1 MKKIIKYVVG
11 WTLVMLLI
19 LGILVYEI
27 RQIKSENTSYW
38 NNLKAIREQTDS
50 IKTLQGQT
58 AAQTLVMQFSVNEL
72 KELYP
77 DLIKEIQNL
86 KVKPNRVES
95 FTSTAFET
103 QKDIQITLKDSILRD
118 SLKVKILKYQDE
130 YFSVNGILSGN
141 NQHLK
146 ITYKDTLIQVVFRG
160 ERENP
165 WLWIFSKRKLQQR
178 IVLKNP
184 ESKISYPLFIQIQK

>member
-27 RQIKSENTSYW
+27 RQIKTENTSYW

-86 KVKPNRVES
+86 KVKPERVES
-95 FTSTAFET
+95 YSATAFES
-103 QKDIQITLKDSILRD
+103 QKEIHTILND
-118 SLKVKILKYQDE
+118 SLLHDSTKVKVLKYQDE

-141 NQHLK
+141 NQQLK

-160 ERENP
+160 ERETP